1 MVAEFK
7 GAMMK
12 EYEMTDLGPMKYFLG
27 IQVRQCKGEIFI
39 SQEKY
44 LEDLLKRFQMNDCK
58 PVSTPMAFNKKLHSD
73 DGAKKV
79 DARNYRSLVG
89 SLIYLTNTR
98 PDIVQPVSL
107 ISRFMNEPSKI
118 HLIATKRILHYLNG
132 TKKLDIK
139 CVKEKDKK
147 LVGYTDSDW
156 TGSIDDHKS
165 TSGYLFCLGT
175 KPISWSSKKQKSV
188 ALSSAEV
195 EYIAA
200 TDAACESVW
209 LRRILSDMQQ
219 SEEMPTIIYCDNMSA
234 IAMTKNMVFHSR
246 TKHIE
251 LRHHFIRKLVQ
262 EEEIQLNFVNT
273 NEQLADV
280 FTKVGTSEKLKEFQK
295 NVGITN

>member
-1 MVAEFK
+1 MH
-7 GAMMK
+7 
-12 EYEMTDLGPMKYFLG
+12 L
-27 IQVRQCKGEIFI
+27 
-39 SQEKY
+39 
-44 LEDLLKRFQMNDCK
+44 
-58 PVSTPMAFNKKLHSD
+58 D
-73 DGAKKV
+73 DGAEKV

-98 PDIVQPVSL
+98 PDIVQPISL

-139 CVKEKDKK
+139 CVKEKDNK

-175 KPISWSSKKQKSV
+175 KPISWSSKKQKTV
-188 ALSSAEV
+188 ALSSAEA